1 MLVANSVSAFE
12 ISQRGTTEGQSLTD
26 ALSRNLYHL
35 NLQATLDEEMVL
47 S

>member
-26 ALSRNLYHL
+26 ALAKKLEYL
-35 NLQATLDEEMVL
+35 NLQVTFD
-47 S
+47 

>member
-26 ALSRNLYHL
+26 SLTKKLEYL
-35 NLQATLDEEMVL
+35 NLQATFD
-47 S
+47 